1 MRITPV
7 PCLGDNY
14 AYICEDSRGTAFVV
28 DPVEP
33 RKVLST
39 AESLQAKIV
48 ALLTTHHHA
57 DHSGGNAAFVS
68 AVSNTPVYGSDNR
81 IPALT
86 NVVKDGDSFSIGAL
100 EIKSLFTPCHTSGS
114 VCFYVQDGETGEKA
128 VFTGDTLFIGGCGRF
143 FEGTA
148 EQMQTSLNSVL
159 ASLPDDTAVYCGHEY
174 TKSNLKFASH
184 VDPTNPAVSAK
195 ADWCENNACTVPS
208 SIGEEKKFNPFMRVG
223 DAAIKK
229 QLGLAESAS
238 DVEVM
243 GALRSAKDKFRG

>member
-7 PCLGDNY
+7 PCLSDNY
-14 AYICEDSRGTAFVV
+14 AYVCQDSQGRAFVV

-33 RKVLST
+33 PKVLDA
-39 AESLQAKIV
+39 AETLKVKVA

-57 DHSGGNAAFVS
+57 DHSGGNAAF
-68 AVSNTPVYGSDNR
+68 AKAIPNIPVYGYDSR

-86 NVVKDGDSFSIGAL
+86 TPVQDGDVFSIGAL
-100 EIKSLFTPCHTSGS
+100 EVKSLFTPCHTTGS
-114 VCFYVQDGETGEKA
+114 VCYYVQDKETGERA

-148 EQMQTSLNSVL
+148 EQMQRSLNVVL

-174 TKSNLKFASH
+174 TKSNLKFAAH
-184 VDPTNPAVSAK
+184 VDPTNPAVRAK
-195 ADWCENNACTVPS
+195 AEWCENKHSTVPS
-208 SIGEEKKFNPFMRVG
+208 SIGEEKTFNPFMRVG
-223 DAAIKK
+223 SEAIKK
-229 QLGLAESAS
+229 QLGLSDGAS
-238 DVEVM
+238 EVEVM

>member
-14 AYICEDSRGTAFVV
+14 AYICEDSKGTAFVV

-33 RKVLST
+33 PKVLSK
-39 AESLQAKIV
+39 AKWLNAKIA

-57 DHSGGNAAFVS
+57 DHSGGNAAFVA
-68 AVSNTPVYGSDNR
+68 AVPNIPVYGSDSR

-86 NVVKDGDSFSIGAL
+86 NVVKDGESFSIGAL
-100 EIKSLFTPCHTSGS
+100 EIRSLFTPCHTSGS
-114 VCFYVQDGETGEKA
+114 VCFYVQDGDTGEKA
-128 VFTGDTLFIGGCGRF
+128 VFTGDTLFVGGCGRF

-148 EQMQTSLNSVL
+148 EQMQKSLNSVL

-174 TKSNLKFASH
+174 TKSNLKFAAH
-184 VDPTNPAVSAK
+184 VDPANPGVRAK
-195 ADWCENNACTVPS
+195 ADWCESNACTVPS
-208 SIGEEKKFNPFMRVG
+208 SIGDEKKFNPFMRVG

-229 QLGLAESAS
+229 QLGLPESAS